1 MEHLFFPFGL
11 AFAGI
16 GVLSALASI
25 AYPVLVIWMVIDGI
39 LRTDA
44 EYPGTEPNR
53 KVLWVLGMVL
63 LHPVAVVYL
72 FMVFAKVR
80 RARRGEQAVYTAAAP
95 ASETPVT

>member
-1 MEHLFFPFGL
+1 MEHLFLPFGF

-16 GVLSALASI
+16 GLLSALASV
-25 AYPVLVIWMVIDGI
+25 AYPLLVVWMIVDGVLRSDE
-39 LRTDA
+39 

-63 LHPVAVVYL
+63 VHPVALLYL

-80 RARRGEQAVYTAAAP
+80 RTPRGARADYTAAVPVSDAP
-95 ASETPVT
+95 VA

>member
-16 GVLSALASI
+16 GAVSAVASV
-25 AYPVLVIWMVIDGI
+25 AYPVLVIWMIVDGI
-39 LRTDA
+39 LRADS

-63 LHPVAVVYL
+63 LHPVALFYL

-80 RARRGEQAVYTAAAP
+80 RAPRTAPAHYTAAAP
-95 ASETPVT
+95 ANDNPVG

>member
-1 MEHLFFPFGL
+1 MEHLFLPFGF

-16 GVLSALASI
+16 GLLSAAASV
-25 AYPVLVIWMVIDGI
+25 AYPVMVIWMIIDGV
-39 LRTDA
+39 LRSDE

-63 LHPVAVVYL
+63 VHPVALFYL

-80 RARRGEQAVYTAAAP
+80 RTPRRARADYTAAAP
-95 ASETPVT
+95 VGGAPAA